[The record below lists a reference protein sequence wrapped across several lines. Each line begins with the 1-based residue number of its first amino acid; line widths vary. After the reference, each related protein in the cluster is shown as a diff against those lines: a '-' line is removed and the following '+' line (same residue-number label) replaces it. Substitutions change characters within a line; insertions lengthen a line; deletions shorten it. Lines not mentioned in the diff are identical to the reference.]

1 MFIGAIVFLRVIGGI
16 GVLCILVSI
25 DEPQKKRGCVKMN
38 TLSFLHKAPTFSSQ
52 GFAIS

>member
-25 DEPQKKRGCVKMN
+25 DEPQKEKGKSN
-38 TLSFLHKAPTFSSQ
+38 TLHFPFIT
-52 GFAIS
+52 